1 MTSSLNLARA
11 LGGITSADVSRLR
24 RQPKRKSRSRNLAP
38 STFARVSNY
47 YVQTSV
53 DDGEHWETIAAYE
66 DIESAVAVAK
76 SLRVEDPLTGDALR
90 AAIVCDLEE
99 MEDSYNLPY
108 IDQELAAEMDS
119 DTRAR
124 LDRVAV
130 TERNAVT
137 PADIKRF
144 LYEP

>member
-1 MTSSLNLARA
+1 M
-11 LGGITSADVSRLR
+11 D
-24 RQPKRKSRSRNLAP
+24 
-38 STFARVSNY
+38 NY

-99 MEDSYNLPY
+99 MEDNYNLPY
-108 IDQELAAEMDS
+108 LDTELAAEMDS
-119 DTRAR
+119 NTRVR

-137 PADIKRF
+137 PTDIKRF
-144 LYEP
+144 LFLP

>member
-1 MTSSLNLARA
+1 MST
-11 LGGITSADVSRLR
+11 
-24 RQPKRKSRSRNLAP
+24 KRKSRSRDP
-38 STFARVSNY
+38 SPPTFSRMNNY

-99 MEDSYNLPY
+99 MEDQYNLPY
-108 IDQELAAEMDS
+108 IEAELAAARDS
-119 DTRAR
+119 DTRVR

-130 TERNAVT
+130 NERSAVT
-137 PADIKRF
+137 PAEIDAF
-144 LYEP
+144 LFQP